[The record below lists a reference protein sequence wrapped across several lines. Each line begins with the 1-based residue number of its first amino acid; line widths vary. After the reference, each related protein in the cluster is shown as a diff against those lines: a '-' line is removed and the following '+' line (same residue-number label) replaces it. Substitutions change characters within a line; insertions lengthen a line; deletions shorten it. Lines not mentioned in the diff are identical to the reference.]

1 MLWNAKSECVQL
13 EGAKMDCVRFG
24 RGGKDLVILPGLSD
38 GLASVKGK
46 ELLLAPP
53 YRLFFDRY
61 TVWMFSRRAPLPI
74 GFTIRDMAAD
84 LAEAL
89 HALGIERAAVM
100 GVSQGGMIAQ
110 LFAADCPEMTE
121 ALILAVTAPNA
132 NETVQERVGRW
143 IELAERGDHRDL
155 IIDTAEH
162 SYSEAY
168 LRKYRKAYP
177 LLGAVGRPKSYDRFL
192 ANARAI
198 LAFDGRGELGKIA
211 CPTLILGGEE
221 DRIVGAEASR
231 ELHQAIAGSELFLY
245 PGLGHAAYEEAEDF
259 SARVFR
265 FLEGCAWR

>member
-1 MLWNAKSECVQL
+1 M
-13 EGAKMDCVRFG
+13 
-24 RGGKDLVILPGLSD
+24 
-38 GLASVKGK
+38 
-46 ELLLAPP
+46 
-53 YRLFFDRY
+53 
-61 TVWMFSRRAPLPI
+61 
-74 GFTIRDMAAD
+74 
-84 LAEAL
+84 
-89 HALGIERAAVM
+89 
-100 GVSQGGMIAQ
+100 
-110 LFAADCPEMTE
+110 
-121 ALILAVTAPNA
+121 
-132 NETVQERVGRW
+132 
-143 IELAERGDHRDL
+143 
-155 IIDTAEH
+155 IDTAEH

-231 ELHQAIAGSELFLY
+231 ELYQAIAGSELFLY

>member
-24 RGGKDLVILPGLSD
+24 RGGKNLVILPGLSD

-110 LFAADCPEMTE
+110 YFAADYPDMTE

-132 NETVQERVGRW
+132 NETVRERVERW

-155 IIDTAEH
+155 MIDTAEH